1 MNTTIK
7 IAALICCS
15 GFLAGCSTTQTDD
28 VAAAAEKNDGMVC
41 RYESGTGSR
50 LKERVCTTQ
59 AQREDAAA
67 EAAKQRQRQRSEARP
82 SQKTGEPAP

>member
-1 MNTTIK
+1 M
-7 IAALICCS
+7 CCS
-15 GFLAGCSTTQTDD
+15 AILASCAATPTDD
-28 VAAAAEKNDGMVC
+28 VAAAAKKNDGMIC

-67 EAAKQRQRQRSEARP
+67 EAAKQRQRQRSAASP
-82 SQKTGEPAP
+82 AQKTGEPSP